1 MLLPSL
7 HWLYESSRSP
17 QRLPGILVDGGA
29 NVGRATARQGAKFSN
44 NPVNFFFVG
53 LVETHFFHRRCL
65 WISPFFLEK
74 FWNPDPPNKS
84 GTFFFFLRWTICL
97 VWGYLQGLRLE
108 FELPTTIFRFR
119 NCNKILPKMNMFSR
133 FLRLRTCFWT
143 TQPLRS
149 FFCGTRWIASFGD
162 SFLDSKLDIGRWLVG
177 YMIELGGWE

>member
-29 NVGRATARQGAKFSN
+29 NVGRATARHGAKCSK
-44 NPVNFFFVG
+44 NPLNFFFVG

-65 WISPFFLEK
+65 WISLFFLVK
-74 FWNPDPPNKS
+74 FRNPDPPKIS
-84 GTFFFFLRWTICL
+84 GTFFFFFLRWTICW

-119 NCNKILPKMNMFSR
+119 NWKYSFCPRWRCFQDFWGLEHVVEPLNRCEDFFLAPGGLRVLGIVSWTQSWIL
-133 FLRLRTCFWT
+133 
-143 TQPLRS
+143 
-149 FFCGTRWIASFGD
+149 GD
-162 SFLDSKLDIGRWLVG
+162 GWLDTW
-177 YMIELGGWE
+177 